1 MTMLLCW
8 TSVGYEREE
17 CLHMTDGRAYTDVIM
32 LLTYVSYFRLLTIIN
47 ITKKY
52 GEVTTAIQAVSSH
65 HGQHRSKKHR

>member
-1 MTMLLCW
+1 
-8 TSVGYEREE
+8 
-17 CLHMTDGRAYTDVIM
+17 MTDGRAYTDVIM

-52 GEVTTAIQAVSSH
+52 GEVTTAVQAVSSH